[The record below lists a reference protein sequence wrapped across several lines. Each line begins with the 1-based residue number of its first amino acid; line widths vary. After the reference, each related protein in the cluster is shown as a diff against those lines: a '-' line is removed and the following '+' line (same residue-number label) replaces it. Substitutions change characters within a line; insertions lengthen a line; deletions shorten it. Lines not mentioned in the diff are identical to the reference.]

1 MLTSASRLQCLAS
14 QTFWF
19 IYSSRPKWKLI
30 NVPSERRLDSCVA
43 VWSCLK
49 MLSSLDFKE
58 SHSLIPPSNL
68 NLIDLKS
75 PQVRCGRETTREAA
89 DAEGRAHKY
98 ARMHAHVFEY
108 LTGAYWCRSLAAV
121 QCALN
126 TTDSTQ
132 HIKQNT
138 ASPIDPWEFIKT
150 LFSNAV
156 WCLSFLEWEAAGN
169 LIKLMDKKN
178 IKGCE
183 ISIGVHVSASN
194 QPSAEW
200 TK

>member
-1 MLTSASRLQCLAS
+1 
-14 QTFWF
+14 
-19 IYSSRPKWKLI
+19 
-30 NVPSERRLDSCVA
+30 
-43 VWSCLK
+43 

-121 QCALN
+121 QCAFN
-126 TTDSTQ
+126 TTDSSTQ

-169 LIKLMDKKN
+169 LIKLMDKKTS
-178 IKGCE
+178 KDVRFLLVCMWAHL
-183 ISIGVHVSASN
+183 ISLLQSGQNRPVFHGVYCLHTMQA
-194 QPSAEW
+194 PSLKKNLVYVH
-200 TK
+200 T